1 MVDEV
6 DLDGEIV
13 AFDGTSVHHLAGP
26 AAAVWRLADGTLTA
40 VQIAEVLADAYDVDR
55 VEALRRVDDVVGDVP
70 PARPCWLTGRAQG
83 SDTHR
88 RPTVGG

>member
-26 AAAVWRLADGTLTA
+26 ATAVWRLADGTLTPD
-40 VQIAEVLADAYDVDR
+40 QIAEVLAEAYGVDR
-55 VEALRRVDDVVGDVP
+55 AEARRRTEDVVGEFRRVGLVAKGTGPAFLYP
-70 PARPCWLTGRAQG
+70 PAARP
-83 SDTHR
+83 
-88 RPTVGG
+88 